1 MPLSTTTKKAL
12 TIVGATLLGISLLLN
27 LMLAL
32 NIRATMKAERF
43 CTSISIGE
51 PIANVV
57 IRAKQENGITVAELS
72 DSQVAFLVH
81 GFVFAH
87 ASCVVE
93 VDHGLVKSK
102 GSHAA
107 TD

>member
-1 MPLSTTTKKAL
+1 MPLGPTTKKAL

-27 LMLAL
+27 FMLVL
-32 NIRATMKAERF
+32 NTRATLKAEWL

-51 PIANVV
+51 PIEKVV
-57 IRAKQENGITVAELS
+57 SRAKRENGILVAEFS
-72 DSQVAFLVH
+72 DSKVAFLVH

-87 ASCVVE
+87 ASFVVE

-102 GSHAA
+102 ASHAA